1 VFAEGPYGA
10 LTSDGK
16 SRNAVLLA
24 GGLGITPLRA
34 LFATIPGRVTLIY
47 RASTPRDVVFRSEL
61 DAIARDRGGTVHYI
75 VGSRKELGGDPLNPR
90 VLQQLAPGLH
100 RQDVYLCGPP
110 GMTEAAMAALSAAGV
125 PRRHIHHE
133 SFEF

>member
-10 LTSDGK
+10 LTADGK
-16 SRNAVLLA
+16 SSNVVLLA

-47 RASTPRDVVFRSEL
+47 RASSPRDVVFQNEL
-61 DAIARDRGGTVHYI
+61 DSIAQDKGGTVHYI
-75 VGSRKELGGDPLNPR
+75 IGSRRELGGDPLNAR
-90 VLQQLAPGLH
+90 VLTKLAPGLH

-110 GMTEAAMAALSAAGV
+110 GMTEAAMSALSDAGV
-125 PRRHIHHE
+125 PKRRIHYE